1 MDVDEGNIPDFDLSF
16 MWDDNFMPM
25 VDFSDEELIKQL
37 NVFEAEQQHQ
47 PTPAMPAVLP
57 PPPPPQA
64 PQKDQGKGEG
74 ATKPKKR
81 RFASCTEAELQSLE
95 EDRHEKK
102 TKDNTAWAVRLFR
115 GKQWCTTVL
124 SDKLNRHFR
133 MSEITSARIG
143 LGPHA
148 KWRFIVHVSSCT
160 CKLMYMH
167 LNAYQQRKVIQCN
180 KYPVTCMFWGFP
192 RDSPSLFTIFCHS
205 VDSSSNR
212 PMYFMDKSVTNKL

>member
-115 GKQWCTTVL
+115 GKQWCTFRQTKQTL
-124 SDKLNRHFR
+124 SNERDNECLNRTR
-133 MSEITSARIG
+133 TSRQVA
-143 LGPHA
+143 LY
-148 KWRFIVHVSSCT
+148 T

-212 PMYFMDKSVTNKL
+212 PMYFMNKSVTNKL